1 MGEVVQ
7 LPVRREQQPSDQ
19 PSEQPSEQVDQPR
32 REVPGR
38 EPRRETGAPVE
49 RSVEPPVEPLWR
61 ESVGRALREQRLAS
75 GKRLVDVAEEAGVS
89 PQYLSEVER
98 GLKDPSSELLA
109 AIAGALGLSVAEIAT
124 RVASTNPSAPT
135 APATPSTRAP
145 QRGPQSPVCL
155 AA

>member
-1 MGEVVQ
+1 MGDVIR
-7 LPVRREQQPSDQ
+7 LPVRREQPQEP
-19 PSEQPSEQVDQPR
+19 EQQTARPR
-32 REVPGR
+32 REATGPTPVPMPGR
-38 EPRRETGAPVE
+38 APREIEPA
-49 RSVEPPVEPLWR
+49 VEPLWR
-61 ESVGRALREQRLAS
+61 ESVGHELREERLAS

-124 RVASTNPSAPT
+124 RVASTSV
-135 APATPSTRAP
+135 S
-145 QRGPQSPVCL
+145 PQSPVCL